1 MKESF
6 KKRLTRYIEKTSL
19 TSESGGRGREP
30 RPWEPPAV
38 KAAETVSAGEA
49 AEHDSGAALPEDRKK
64 RIEELRARLEQ
75 IAGKRPAPERKPEKV
90 EPDYVDGV
98 LETGTIPG
106 AMISTTHGPIW
117 ENETVVDLKDRY
129 GSIYLLDAL
138 SFDGQ
143 TAALLGL
150 DEAYGGFDPRRAVY
164 LDTETTG
171 LELATATIPF
181 LVGVGFVEGDRFII
195 KQIFIDR
202 IEKEKK
208 VLRYLDDLLEDRGQF
223 VTFNGKTYDI
233 PLLKTRYIFN
243 RLDTQFEKWL
253 NLDLLHLVRR
263 IYERRIQDC
272 SLVSCERNVLG
283 FHRENDIPGDMIP
296 AVYVSFLRENRPGL
310 LPLVFHHNIQDIV
323 AMMALLG
330 SLALLVESK
339 PDDFE
344 SHSADDLLSMARLG
358 MKQGHKQKAEQIWD
372 YMSESG
378 AGTRKVE
385 SLVGLARLARRRQ
398 EYASAARLLDMA
410 LEEEPGSSQIHLML
424 SKICEHDIQDY
435 PKALEHARSA
445 YGAEDEEKWYRRLQ
459 RIEKKLAKKDQ

>member
-6 KKRLTRYIEKTSL
+6 KKRLTRYIEKASL
-19 TSESGGRGREP
+19 TSESGAGGLRP
-30 RPWEPPAV
+30 RTLEPPAV
-38 KAAETVSAGEA
+38 KTAETASI
-49 AEHDSGAALPEDRKK
+49 PEERKK
-64 RIEELRARLEQ
+64 RIEELRARLQQ
-75 IAGKRPAPERKPEKV
+75 ISKRRPRPEKKQEKV
-90 EPDYVDGV
+90 QPDYVDAAV
-98 LETGTIPG
+98 ETGAIPG
-106 AMISTTHGPIW
+106 AMISTAHGPLW
-117 ENETVVDLKDRY
+117 ESETVIDLRDRY

-138 SFDGQ
+138 GFDGR
-143 TAALLGL
+143 TASMLGM
-150 DEAYGGFDPRRAVY
+150 DEAYGDFDPRRAVY

-181 LVGVGFVEGDRFII
+181 LVGVGFVEGERFVI
-195 KQIFIDR
+195 KQLFIDR
-202 IEKEKK
+202 IEKEKQA
-208 VLRYLDDLLEDRGQF
+208 LRYLGDLLGDRGQF

-243 RLDTQFEKWL
+243 RLDTHIERWL
-253 NLDLLHLVRR
+253 DLDLLHLVRR
-263 IYERRIQDC
+263 IYKRRIQDC

-283 FHRENDIPGDMIP
+283 FLRENDIPGDMIP

-323 AMMALLG
+323 AMVALLG
-330 SLALLVESK
+330 SLALLMGSR

-358 MKQGHKQKAEQIWD
+358 MKGGHRHKAEQIWD

-410 LEEEPGSSQIHLML
+410 LEEEPGSSTIHLML
-424 SKICEHDIQDY
+424 SKICEHDIQDF
-435 PKALEHARSA
+435 PRALEHARSA

-459 RIEKKLAKKDQ
+459 RIEKKMAKNVK

>member
-1 MKESF
+1 
-6 KKRLTRYIEKTSL
+6 
-19 TSESGGRGREP
+19 
-30 RPWEPPAV
+30 V

-49 AEHDSGAALPEDRKK
+49 SEQDPAAPLAGDRKK
-64 RIEELRARLEQ
+64 RIEELRARLQQ
-75 IAGKRPAPERKPEKV
+75 IAGKRPAPEKKAEPV
-90 EPDYVDGV
+90 QPDYVDAV

-106 AMISTTHGPIW
+106 AMISTPYGPLW
-117 ENETVVDLKDRY
+117 ESETVIDLKDRY
-129 GSIYLLDAL
+129 GSIYLLDGMN
-138 SFDGQ
+138 FDGQ
-143 TAALLGL
+143 TSSLLGL
-150 DEAYGGFDPRRAVY
+150 DEVYGDFDPGRAVY

-181 LVGVGFVEGDRFII
+181 LVGVGFVEGRSFVI

-202 IEKEKK
+202 IEKEKQA
-208 VLRYLDDLLEDRGQF
+208 LRYLGDLLGDRGQF

-243 RLDTQFEKWL
+243 RLDTHMEKWL

-263 IYERRIQDC
+263 IYKRRIQDC

-283 FHRENDIPGDMIP
+283 FLRENDIPGDMIP

-323 AMMALLG
+323 AMVALLG
-330 SLALLVESK
+330 SLALLVASR
-339 PDDFE
+339 PDDFK

-385 SLVGLARLARRRQ
+385 SLVGLAKLARRRQ

-410 LEEEPGSSQIHLML
+410 LEEEPESSQIHLML
-424 SKICEHDIQDY
+424 SKICEHDIQDF

-459 RIEKKLAKKDQ
+459 RIEKKLAKK